1 MIDIKKVCESRFKRE
16 EEYLGTNK
24 LINQIN
30 PLVSVTVTT
39 YQHANYIKD
48 CLEGILMQKTNFP
61 FEIII
66 GEDEST
72 DGTREICIEYAEK
85 YPDKIRLFL
94 RKRETSQLY
103 DENGKFITR
112 FNGHWNRMSARGK
125 YIAWCEGDDY
135 WIDPY
140 KLQKQVDFLEAN
152 PEYGMVYCDIDRL
165 NEKTKIIE
173 KNAFK
178 NQLGIKENTF
188 NDFLINAWFLAPC
201 TWLIRYNVLNS
212 IQYLLKK
219 EYIVG
224 DLPLL
229 LGISKNSKIGYIDES
244 MAVYRILNKSA
255 SHLKSKKEQ
264 YKFHQGIFKI
274 QMDFAKYYNVTS
286 IVIEKI
292 KDNYYKSVFNLI
304 CLLNDKKSKIEA
316 FSYLKKG
323 NMLTKKMRILHLITK
338 FSIIRLLLLKF
349 N

>member
-1 MIDIKKVCESRFKRE
+1 M
-16 EEYLGTNK
+16 
-24 LINQIN
+24 N
-30 PLVSVTVTT
+30 PVVSICCIT
-39 YQHANYIKD
+39 YNHEPYIRD
-48 CLEGILMQKTNFP
+48 AIEGFLMQKTTFP
-61 FEIII
+61 IEILIF
-66 GEDEST
+66 DDAST
-72 DGTREICIEYAEK
+72 DGTQEIIKSYAEK
-85 YPDKIRLFL
+85 DPRIKTFLQKENQWSKGKYGLLDWLFPAS
-94 RKRETSQLY
+94 K
-103 DENGKFITR
+103 
-112 FNGHWNRMSARGK
+112 GK
-125 YIAWCEGDDY
+125 YIALCEGDDY
-135 WIDPY
+135 WTDPY